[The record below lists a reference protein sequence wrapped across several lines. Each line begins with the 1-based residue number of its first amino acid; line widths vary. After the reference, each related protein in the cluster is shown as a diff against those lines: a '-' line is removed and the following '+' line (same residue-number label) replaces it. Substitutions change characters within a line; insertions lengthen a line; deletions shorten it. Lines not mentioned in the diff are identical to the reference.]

1 MNFLKDK
8 MNWQKQSKT
17 IVVAKVTLKLYIC
30 CTSKEQLNARKG
42 KNLVKLKKFT
52 L

>member
-1 MNFLKDK
+1 MNFLKNK

-17 IVVAKVTLKLYIC
+17 IVVAKVTLRLYIC

-42 KNLVKLKKFT
+42 KDLVKLKKFT

>member
-1 MNFLKDK
+1 

-17 IVVAKVTLKLYIC
+17 IVVAKVTKLYIC